1 MEEIMAAKNDESIP
15 KITGTSTKKEM
26 LEAFNELKQ
35 KYKEKDQTQL
45 KPEKQ
50 KEEKHKTEIIK
61 TTDTLTPEGT
71 VQKINNLKID
81 INKTLSQLSEKL
93 EQEAQNYLKL
103 KEGIELKTKELK
115 EIYEIENSA
124 FALAALLEAQKQ
136 KKEEFEFEMNSKKE
150 NFDAEMNQKKSNLE
164 DEIKQKRLQWEKEKK
179 TREEVAKE
187 RDELEK
193 KAREREKEE
202 FQYNFTREK
211 QLMENTFNDRKEKME
226 KELAV
231 EKETF
236 QKKVAETGKNL
247 EERETKVSE
256 REKLVDDLQ
265 NQVDTFPAR
274 LQDSVDKAVKDVTE
288 RLTNDAQKNEALL
301 KKEYD
306 GEKNVLMTKIEAL
319 EKLVEDQARQIADL
333 SSRLETSYTKV
344 QDIAV
349 KAIEGSS
356 ASQRFN
362 NIEKHIME
370 QKLSQPQQSAS

>member
-1 MEEIMAAKNDESIP
+1 MAAKNDESIP